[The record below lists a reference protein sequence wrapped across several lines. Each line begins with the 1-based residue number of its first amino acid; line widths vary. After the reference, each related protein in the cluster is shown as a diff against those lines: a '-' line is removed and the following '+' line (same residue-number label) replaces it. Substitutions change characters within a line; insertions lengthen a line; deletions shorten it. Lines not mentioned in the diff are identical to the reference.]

1 MEPIL
6 AYVAGLL
13 TLINPCILPVLPIVI
28 VSSLQVSK
36 RGPIAL
42 AAGLCLGFI
51 AVGLTVTAFGHLV
64 GLTAYTMS
72 HIGAAM
78 MVVFGIAILVRP
90 VAIGMQNATAGVA
103 RRADRMIEDLDQ
115 NNLSGQFVAGFFLS
129 IAWSPCIGPTLGGAI
144 ALASQRQDLLWASVI
159 MAGYATGIATLVL
172 GLAYGTRGLV
182 ARYNT
187 RFRGISRYAQPA
199 LGLTFVLIG
208 CALFFGIAQTIEGA
222 LLRALPNWLIDLS
235 VSF

>member
-42 AAGLCLGFI
+42 ATGLCFGFVT
-51 AVGLTVTAFGHLV
+51 VGLTVTAFGHLV

-72 HIGAAM
+72 RIGAAM
-78 MVVFGIAILVRP
+78 MVVFGIVILVRP
-90 VAIGMQNATAGVA
+90 VASVLQNATGGVA
-103 RRADRMIEDLDQ
+103 HRADRMIENLDQ
-115 NNLSGQFVAGFFLS
+115 NNLPGRFAAGFFLS
-129 IAWSPCIGPTLGGAI
+129 IAWSPCIGPTLGAAI
-144 ALASQRQDLLWASVI
+144 ALASQGQDLLLAGVI
-159 MAGYATGIATLVL
+159 MAGYAAGIATLVL

-182 ARYNT
+182 TRYNM
-187 RFRGISRYAQPA
+187 RFRAMSRYAQPV
-199 LGLTFVLIG
+199 LGLTFVSIG
-208 CALFFGIAQTIEGA
+208 CALFFGVAQTIEGA

-235 VSF
+235 VSV